1 MSLSKKLS
9 IYIALITVVIF
20 CLIGAVF
27 TRSGQRREERLVS
40 LYAKLMVANSV
51 TKIDNEFDRVAEL
64 LKDNA
69 PVAQRLLDRPEAL
82 KSFVAHLLKEDS
94 LIMGGCVAIRP
105 GYLPKL
111 EAQDFAMEYNFRNN
125 HGHWA
130 EKHLGDSLYDYTRM
144 QWFTDALD
152 ATEAV
157 WSDPYFDSGGGN
169 EMMVTC
175 SHPLRRD
182 DGTVVA
188 VLTADISLNEL
199 SGEIRRLRPIDD
211 SYAFILSDKGVFVA
225 HPDKALVL
233 NKDVFAYSCDTGC
246 SHIAEVGRDML
257 AGLKGA
263 RHIDITG
270 DDSLVVYEPIPG
282 TGWSICSVCSYDS
295 IMAQLGPVTVKA
307 VGLLLVGVL
316 ALVILVHLIIVYAMK
331 PLSRLTMAVTKISAG
346 DLDVEL
352 PGMKA
357 SDEIGRLNNAF
368 AEMQT
373 SLKHQ
378 MAQLVESTKAKEH
391 IESELQIARSIQ
403 MGLVP
408 HSFSPFPECAG
419 LELFAMLRPAK
430 EVGGDLYDFFIRDS
444 KLFFAIGDVS
454 GKGVPA
460 ALFMAVTRTLFRII
474 AGTTDTP
481 REIMTRLNDTIIKD
495 NDECMFVT
503 ITIGVLDLATGRLE
517 LCNAGHNQPVA
528 VSRHRASM
536 VKVKDNIPVGVMD
549 DFDFEDEIIQLENGE
564 MLFLYTDGLTEAE
577 NSRKELFGDER
588 MLGVL
593 KDAAAGTVKEC
604 IERMEASAAAFAG
617 GSDQSDDLTML
628 GIRLF
633 RDASDNGECRR
644 AESDSDSMSMI
655 FTNSMDIVSEIPAA
669 VNRIGTRFL
678 LDAEATGR
686 LCLMLEEALVNVVS
700 YAYPAGESGEIEVV
714 ATSGM
719 PEEDSE
725 EVTVEIIDGGVPFDP
740 TAAATPDTEASLEER
755 PIGGLGIYLIRSL
768 ASRVDYRRDNGRNH
782 FSFTLKRTFGSA
794 ADNCLSN

>member
-9 IYIALITVVIF
+9 IYITLITVVIF
-20 CLIGAVF
+20 CLIETVF

-40 LYAKLMVANSV
+40 LYATLMVENSV
-51 TKIDNEFDRVAEL
+51 TKIDTEFDRVAEL

-69 PVAQRLLDRPEAL
+69 PVARKLLDRPKAL

-111 EAQDFAMEYNFRNN
+111 EAQDFAMEYIFRNN
-125 HGHWA
+125 HGDWV
-130 EKHLGDSLYDYTRM
+130 EKHLGDSLYNYARM
-144 QWFTDALD
+144 QWFTNALD
-152 ATEAV
+152 ATGAV
-157 WSDPYFDSGGGN
+157 WSDPYFDNGGGN

-175 SHPLRRD
+175 SYPLRGD

-199 SGEIRRLRPIDD
+199 SGEISRLRPIDD

-233 NKDVFAYSCDTGC
+233 NKDVFAYARDTEC
-246 SHIAEVGRDML
+246 HHLAEVGRDML
-257 AGLKGA
+257 AGRKGV

-270 DDSLVVYEPIPG
+270 DDSLVIYEPVPG
-282 TGWSICSVCSYDS
+282 TGWSICSVCNYGS

-346 DLDVEL
+346 DLDAEL
-352 PGMKA
+352 PEMKA

-378 MAQLVESTKAKEH
+378 MMQLVESTKAQEH

-419 LELFAMLRPAK
+419 LELYAMLRPAK

-444 KLFFAIGDVS
+444 KLFFAVGDVS

-481 REIMTRLNDTIIKD
+481 REIMTRLNGTIIKD

-503 ITIGVLDLATGRLE
+503 MTVGVLDLSTGRLE
-517 LCNAGHNQPVA
+517 LCNAGHNPPVT
-528 VSRHRASM
+528 VSRHRVSM

-549 DFDFEDEIIQLENGE
+549 DFDFEDETIQLENGE

-593 KDAAAGTVKEC
+593 NDATAGTVKEC
-604 IERMEASAAAFAG
+604 IERMEASVAAFAG
-617 GSDQSDDLTML
+617 GGDQSDDLTML

-633 RDASDNGECRR
+633 RNTSGNGACRR
-644 AESDSDSMSMI
+644 AESGSISMI
-655 FTNSMDIVSEIPAA
+655 FNNSMDIVAEIPAA
-669 VNRIGTRFL
+669 VNRIGNRFL

-714 ATSGM
+714 PTSAM
-719 PEEDSE
+719 PEGDGE
-725 EVTVEIIDGGVPFDP
+725 EVTVEIIDSGVPFDP
-740 TAAATPDTEASLEER
+740 TAAATPDTEAPLEER

-768 ASRVDYRRDNGRNH
+768 ASRVDYRRENGRNH
-782 FSFTLKRTFGSA
+782 FSFTLKKNIRPGGR
-794 ADNCLSN
+794 LSP

>member
-1 MSLSKKLS
+1 MSLSGKLS
-9 IYIALITVVIF
+9 IYITLITVVIF

-27 TRSGQRREERLVS
+27 TRAGQRREERLVS
-40 LYAKLMVANSV
+40 LYATLMVENSV
-51 TKIDNEFDRVAEL
+51 IRIDNEFDRVAEI

-69 PVAQRLLDRPEAL
+69 PVAQRLLDRPDAL
-82 KSFVAHLLKEDS
+82 KSYIAHFLREDS

-105 GYLPKL
+105 GCLPRL
-111 EAQDFAMEYNFRNN
+111 EAQGFAMEYTFRNT
-125 HGHWA
+125 HGEWE

-152 ATEAV
+152 ATGAV

-175 SHPLRRD
+175 SYPLRGG

-199 SGEIRRLRPIDD
+199 SGEVSRLSPIDD
-211 SYAFILSDKGVFVA
+211 SYAFILSNKGVFVA
-225 HPDKALVL
+225 HPDKELVL
-233 NKDVFAYSCDTGC
+233 NKDVFAYSRETGC

-257 AGLKGA
+257 AGLKGV
-263 RHIDITG
+263 RHIDILG
-270 DDSLVVYEPIPG
+270 DDSLVVYESVPG
-282 TGWSICSVCSYDS
+282 TGWSICSVCSYGS
-295 IMAQLGPVTVKA
+295 VMAQLGPVTVKA
-307 VGLLLVGVL
+307 IGLLIVGVL
-316 ALVILVHLIIVYAMK
+316 ALVILIHFIIVYAMK
-331 PLSRLTMAVTKISAG
+331 PLSRLTMAVSKISAG
-346 DLDVEL
+346 DLDARL
-352 PGMKA
+352 PEMKA

-373 SLKHQ
+373 SLKYQ
-378 MAQLVESTKAKEH
+378 MLQLVESTKAKEH

-444 KLFFAIGDVS
+444 KLFFAVGDVS

-460 ALFMAVTRTLFRII
+460 ALFMAVTRTLLRII

-481 REIMTRLNDTIIKD
+481 REIMARLNGTIIKD

-503 ITIGVLDLATGRLE
+503 MIVGVLDLATGRIE
-517 LCNAGHNQPVA
+517 LCNAGHNPPVA
-528 VSRHRASM
+528 VNRHRELR

-549 DFDFEDEIIQLENGE
+549 DFDFEDDIIQLENGE

-577 NSRKELFGDER
+577 NSRMELFGDER

-593 KDAAAGTVKEC
+593 KDAATGTVKEC
-604 IERMEASAAAFAG
+604 IERMEAAVAVFAEG
-617 GSDQSDDLTML
+617 GKQSDDLTML

-633 RDASDNGECRR
+633 RNMSDKGACRR
-644 AESDSDSMSMI
+644 AESGLMRMV

-669 VNRIGTRFL
+669 VNRIGNRFQ
-678 LDAEATGR
+678 LDSEAMGR

-700 YAYPAGESGEIEVV
+700 YAYPAGENGEIEVV
-714 ATSGM
+714 VASGV
-719 PEEDSE
+719 PGDGG
-725 EVTVEIIDGGVPFDP
+725 EVMVEIIDGGVPFDP
-740 TAAATPDTEASLEER
+740 TVAAAPDTEAPLEER
-755 PIGGLGIYLIRSL
+755 SIGGLGIYLIRSL
-768 ASRVDYRRDNGRNH
+768 ATRVDYRRENGRNH
-782 FSFTLKRTFGSA
+782 FSFTLKKNFRPGG
-794 ADNCLSN
+794 